1 MKRVDWDVFPYDS
14 NVDDEYLSD
23 TLWDT
28 DLDVKSTFRKINM
41 NKIIFAH
48 LNINSD
54 RNEFDKLNKYD

>member
-23 TLWDT
+23 ALWDT
-28 DLDVKSTFRKINM
+28 DSDAKSFRKINM